1 MKDLTKLTSRQ
12 ISQIKNIYK
21 ANSSIYSRIET
32 LQKHLYKIQ
41 EELDEQLAI
50 IEANEA
56 GVKMLTG
63 GFISKQLIKDEQI
76 PQFNEDGTPKL
87 NDKTGYQIK
96 TTKYVL
102 KYPDTILPIEENNK
116 VANEGCDPAIAEE
129 TVEAPV
135 MDAESAEEVETPA
148 MEDAAPFS
156 L

>member
-76 PQFNEDGTPKL
+76 PQFNEDGTPKM
-87 NDKTGYQIK
+87 DKEGKYQQK
-96 TTKYVL
+96 KRVL
-102 KYPDTILPIEENNK
+102 TF
-116 VANEGCDPAIAEE
+116 V
-129 TVEAPV
+129 VPV
-135 MDAESAEEVETPA
+135 QEPTEEVESEETTTELNENTLESEEEVFPDNLDNVEN
-148 MEDAAPFS
+148 M
-156 L
+156 

>member
-76 PQFNEDGTPKL
+76 PQFNEDGTPKM
-87 NDKTGYQIK
+87 DKEGKYQVK
-96 TTKYVL
+96 NQVL
-102 KYPDTILPIEENNK
+102 TFHAPIEIPLTEGTMGSDYDVDSEAVVDEDETEAVNAAFNPIEN
-116 VANEGCDPAIAEE
+116 I
-129 TVEAPV
+129 
-135 MDAESAEEVETPA
+135 
-148 MEDAAPFS
+148 
-156 L
+156 

>member
-76 PQFNEDGTPKL
+76 PQFNEDGTPKM
-87 NDKTGYQIK
+87 DKEGKYQQK
-96 TTKYVL
+96 KRVL
-102 KYPDTILPIEENNK
+102 TF
-116 VANEGCDPAIAEE
+116 V
-129 TVEAPV
+129 VPV
-135 MDAESAEEVETPA
+135 QELTEEVESDGTTTEPNENNLKSKEEVFPDNLNNVEN
-148 MEDAAPFS
+148 M
-156 L
+156 

>member
-76 PQFNEDGTPKL
+76 PQFNEDGTPKM
-87 NDKTGYQIK
+87 DKEGKYQQK
-96 TTKYVL
+96 KRVL
-102 KYPDTILPIEENNK
+102 TF
-116 VANEGCDPAIAEE
+116 V
-129 TVEAPV
+129 VPV
-135 MDAESAEEVETPA
+135 QEPTEEVESDETTTKSNENDLKSEEEVFPDNLDNA
-148 MEDAAPFS
+148 ENM
-156 L
+156 

>member
-32 LQKHLYKIQ
+32 LEKHLNKIQ
-41 EELDEQLAI
+41 AELDEQLAI

-76 PQFNEDGTPKL
+76 PQFNEDGIPKM
-87 NDKTGYQIK
+87 DKEGKYQQK
-96 TTKYVL
+96 KRVL
-102 KYPDTILPIEENNK
+102 TF
-116 VANEGCDPAIAEE
+116 V
-129 TVEAPV
+129 VPV
-135 MDAESAEEVETPA
+135 QESAEEIP
-148 MEDAAPFS
+148 DAGEALP
-156 L
+156 LDNLGNADNNDNID

>member
-76 PQFNEDGTPKL
+76 PQFNEDGTPKM
-87 NDKTGYQIK
+87 DKEGKYQQK
-96 TTKYVL
+96 KRVL
-102 KYPDTILPIEENNK
+102 TFVI
-116 VANEGCDPAIAEE
+116 
-129 TVEAPV
+129 PV
-135 MDAESAEEVETPA
+135 QEPTEEVESDETTTDINVSESENDLKSEEEIFPDNLGNA
-148 MEDAAPFS
+148 DNM
-156 L
+156 

>member
-76 PQFNEDGTPKL
+76 PQFNEDGTPKM
-87 NDKTGYQIK
+87 DKEGKYQQK
-96 TTKYVL
+96 KRVL
-102 KYPDTILPIEENNK
+102 TFVI
-116 VANEGCDPAIAEE
+116 
-129 TVEAPV
+129 PV
-135 MDAESAEEVETPA
+135 QEPTEEVESDETTTNINVSESENDLKSKEEVFPDNLDNVEN
-148 MEDAAPFS
+148 M
-156 L
+156 

>member
-32 LQKHLYKIQ
+32 LEKHLNKIQ
-41 EELDEQLAI
+41 AELDEQLAI

-76 PQFNEDGTPKL
+76 PQFNEDGIPKM
-87 NDKTGYQIK
+87 DKEGKYQQK
-96 TTKYVL
+96 KRVL
-102 KYPDTILPIEENNK
+102 TFVVPVQEPIEEVEPDGTTTNIDTTDTDENALKSKEEIFQDNLRNADNND
-116 VANEGCDPAIAEE
+116 NID
-129 TVEAPV
+129 
-135 MDAESAEEVETPA
+135 
-148 MEDAAPFS
+148 
-156 L
+156 

>member
-76 PQFNEDGTPKL
+76 PQFNEDGTPKM
-87 NDKTGYQIK
+87 DKEGKYQQK
-96 TTKYVL
+96 KRVL
-102 KYPDTILPIEENNK
+102 TFVI
-116 VANEGCDPAIAEE
+116 
-129 TVEAPV
+129 PV
-135 MDAESAEEVETPA
+135 QEPTEEVEPDETTTESNENDLKSEEEVFPNNLDNVEN
-148 MEDAAPFS
+148 M
-156 L
+156 

>member
-32 LQKHLYKIQ
+32 LEKHLNKIQ
-41 EELDEQLAI
+41 AELDEQLAI

-76 PQFNEDGTPKL
+76 PQFNEDGTPKM
-87 NDKTGYQIK
+87 DKEGKYQQK
-96 TTKYVL
+96 KRVL
-102 KYPDTILPIEENNK
+102 TFVVPVQEPIEE
-116 VANEGCDPAIAEE
+116 
-129 TVEAPV
+129 VESDGTTIDTDENALKS
-135 MDAESAEEVETPA
+135 EEEVFPDNLNNIEN
-148 MEDAAPFS
+148 M
-156 L
+156 

>member
-76 PQFNEDGTPKL
+76 PQFNEDGTPKM
-87 NDKTGYQIK
+87 DKEGKYQQK
-96 TTKYVL
+96 KRVLTFVVPVQEPTEDNTKKIMDPEFEDENAL
-102 KYPDTILPIEENNK
+102 KSE
-116 VANEGCDPAIAEE
+116 
-129 TVEAPV
+129 
-135 MDAESAEEVETPA
+135 EEVFPDNLNNVEN
-148 MEDAAPFS
+148 M
-156 L
+156 